1 MSTDNGDHD
10 PFIPTSVDDEE
21 TNSQR
26 ILRKMKEDPL
36 VPIGCVLTT
45 VALTYASYALR
56 KGNRETFQRALRYR
70 VLFQT
75 VTVVA
80 AAASL
85 FFIKAPPTSTPAP
98 KEDGS
103 PGEMP
108 KWNQDRLEQ
117 REKENKVDWANR
129 FREAHARDQRE
140 NAAIKRMVEEELRS
154 REQEA
159 SSTPAPPATEDST
172 PPVSEAAGTQARRE
186 PPKIGQDKRRFTFR
200 T

>member
-21 TNSQR
+21 TNYQR

-75 VTVVA
+75 VTVGA

-103 PGEMP
+103 PGDIP
-108 KWNQDRLEQ
+108 KWNQDHLDQ
-117 REKENKVDWANR
+117 REKEDKIDWAKR
-129 FREAHARDQRE
+129 YREAHARDERE

-154 REQEA
+154 REEQV
-159 SSTPAPPATEDST
+159 SSTSTPPATENST
-172 PPVSEAAGTQARRE
+172 PPVSGAAESQARPE